1 MSLDPS
7 PTSNVTMPSE
17 FFFKKQAG
25 RAQKALSN
33 FKLVSS
39 LSDASALIRAAMTE
53 LVDATVRPSLF
64 IPLFSVLRQ
73 LRTLST
79 ASLVT
84 ATTLY
89 FKRSPLWFKPLWTI
103 SSLKIRSSTSPR
115 TSIKLPVLSP
125 EFKTL
130 KAKLKPLLNDPLV
143 PNPF

>member
-53 LVDATVRPSLF
+53 LVDTTVCPSLF
-64 IPLFSVLRQ
+64 ISLFSVLR
-73 LRTLST
+73 
-79 ASLVT
+79 
-84 ATTLY
+84 
-89 FKRSPLWFKPLWTI
+89 
-103 SSLKIRSSTSPR
+103 
-115 TSIKLPVLSP
+115 
-125 EFKTL
+125 
-130 KAKLKPLLNDPLV
+130 
-143 PNPF
+143 